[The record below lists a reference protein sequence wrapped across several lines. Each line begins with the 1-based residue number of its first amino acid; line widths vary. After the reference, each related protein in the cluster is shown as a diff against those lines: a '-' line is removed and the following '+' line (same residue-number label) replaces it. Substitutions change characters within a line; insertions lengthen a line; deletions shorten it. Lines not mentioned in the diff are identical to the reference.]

1 MPDLPKGRDPEKA
14 SDVASAEGLF
24 ADAPPKAPDRL
35 QPTAAPDAGGMEV
48 EGFDLADDEPAPVL
62 PRPTVPAWEFEE
74 APASTA
80 GRPAGRPRAA
90 RRGLSASSVDQV
102 WTRGAEWGPELVILG
117 LWTLLIAFLLY
128 VTVGGEYYTMA
139 LAVVAM
145 GFFGGLVLA
154 YPLFITMERPVRM
167 APERALKDFYDAL
180 SHHRP
185 HYRRMWLL
193 LSNAGRTSSK
203 FASFEGFRK
212 YWVETLK
219 QLKSGKTSATTPLV
233 FQVSDFQDKKDEN
246 KTVADASWTLAVYVR
261 GKRGRGPIATLPMEA
276 TFSKGPDNMWYLD
289 QGTFEE
295 RPEGRAKARR
305 GGDATP

>member
-14 SDVASAEGLF
+14 SDVAAAEGLF
-24 ADAPPKAPDRL
+24 ADAPSRAPDPL
-35 QPTAAPDAGGMEV
+35 QPPTAPAPAEV

-62 PRPTVPAWEFEE
+62 PRPAVPAWEFEE
-74 APASTA
+74 TPASTSD
-80 GRPAGRPRAA
+80 RPRAA
-90 RRGLSASSVDQV
+90 RRGVTASSVDQV

-117 LWTLLIAFLLY
+117 LWALLIVFLLY
-128 VTVGGEYYTMA
+128 VTVGGAYYSMA
-139 LAVVAM
+139 MAVLAM
-145 GFFGGLVLA
+145 GVFGGLVLA
-154 YPLFITMERPVRM
+154 YPLFITLERPVRM

-212 YWVETLK
+212 YWIDTLK
-219 QLKSGKTSATTPLV
+219 TLKSGKTNATTPLM
-233 FQVSDFQDKKDEN
+233 FQVSDFLDKKDEN
-246 KTVADASWTLAVYVR
+246 KTVADATWTLSVYVR
-261 GKRGRGPIATLPMEA
+261 GKRGQGPIATLPMGS
-276 TFSKGPDNMWYLD
+276 TFSKGPDNMWYID
-289 QGTFEE
+289 KGTFEE
-295 RPEGRAKARR
+295 RPEGPAKPRR